1 MKRKLRKDRSRVSG
15 FSLVEVTLAM
25 AIAAVA
31 LVTLFGLLPQGLNTM
46 REAGDLAIGGRIHQ
60 QVLNE
65 IQMADFDS
73 IGQFDGLVIYYDAQG
88 EEIDAQRGGAGS
100 TPPTGTVYSARV
112 VLQPDTAGRQFMR
125 PVTIQVA
132 ATGERSDFD
141 WDSEDTR
148 LQRTNHQTMVVKMQ
162 RDEI

>member
-1 MKRKLRKDRSRVSG
+1 MRLERNRSNRSG

-31 LVTLFGLLPQGLNTM
+31 LVTLLGLIPQGLSTM

-73 IGQFDGLVIYYDAQG
+73 IDNFDGMIIYYDAQG
-88 EEIDAQRGGAGS
+88 EELESSLGGANA
-100 TPPTGTVYSARV
+100 TPTPGTVYTARV
-112 VLQPDTAGRQFMR
+112 RVQPASADRIFIR

-132 ATGERSDFD
+132 ATGERSDFE
-141 WDSEDTR
+141 WTSENTR
-148 LQRTNHQTMVVKMQ
+148 FQRMDHQTMVVKMQ
-162 RDEI
+162 KEEE